1 MAYTPY
7 KMAAVGSSP
16 ITKNFGDKE
25 QRGFKES
32 PVTLKTFGVD
42 DSDGV
47 DKISTTPNKS
57 VSVGSSPA
65 KGWLSNIASSA
76 KKAFGIGG
84 RGGGG
89 GGGAAPV
96 AADPATAQA
105 VEGGD
110 APAVPPHGDE
120 SHSGGAIGGEAAGG
134 EPAPFEAMDR
144 KEYRSM
150 GAKDRMGYM
159 KGLSSED
166 RRSQMKSN
174 MKGGMMGMFGGG
186 GGGGGFGNLFS
197 DSRLK
202 EKICRTGISP
212 SGIPIY
218 EFNYIGDNSRYSGA
232 MAQDLLNTEHV
243 TIHESGFYMVNYD
256 NIDIDMKLV

>member
-1 MAYTPY
+1 MGYTPY
-7 KMAAVGSSP
+7 KMLGHEHPGVKQKAPLEMSM
-16 ITKNFGDKE
+16 E
-25 QRGFKES
+25 
-32 PVTLKTFGVD
+32 KTHINDNMV
-42 DSDGV
+42 DGV
-47 DKISTTPNKS
+47 DKNPGSGINYGAT
-57 VSVGSSPA
+57 VGSSPA

-84 RGGGG
+84 KGG